1 MGGRKMGNRKYRNE
15 TRAQVL
21 AALLAGQSVR
31 SVAKE
36 YRIPQGTVATWKRSL
51 NHTLDHTNDT
61 QKKEMGELIIDY
73 LRDNLTTLRTQ
84 LRVFGD
90 ATWLAK
96 QAASE
101 AAVLHGVLADKGI
114 RLLEA
119 LAGDEEDSQ
128 AV

>member
-1 MGGRKMGNRKYRNE
+1 MAGRRKYTDQTKAE
-15 TRAQVL
+15 VM

-36 YRIPQGTVATWKRSL
+36 YRIPHGTVSSWKRSL
-51 NHTLDHTNDT
+51 NHTLDQPDDT
-61 QKKEMGELIIDY
+61 QKREMGDLILAY
-73 LRDNLTTLRTQ
+73 LRDNLTTLRVQ
-84 LRVFGD
+84 LKVFRD

-119 LAGDEEDSQ
+119 LAGDEEDPDTRPL
-128 AV
+128 